1 MENKR
6 LKTVLIALA
15 SLVVIIFLGSLSRRD
30 SKSSAAIENS
40 AYSQNAVQNSGLK
53 TCQYSS
59 AGIYFRLLFAV
70 FLVAVMGFG
79 VYWMSRHFACKMRGS
94 KAGRIEIL
102 ETAYLAA
109 RKTLHI
115 VKIGNR
121 TFLIGSTND
130 SIRSLAELGDELPEE
145 SL

>member
-1 MENKR
+1 MDKKR
-6 LKTVLIALA
+6 LKTVLIALVL
-15 SLVVIIFLGSLSRRD
+15 LVVIIFLGKMSRSND
-30 SKSSAAIENS
+30 DTVVSVGNS
-40 AYSQNAVQNSGLK
+40 ANVQNAGQNVGLQPYK
-53 TCQYSS
+53 YSS
-59 AGIYFRLLFAV
+59 TGIYYRLLFAV
-70 FLVAVMGFG
+70 FIVAAMGFG
-79 VYWMSRHFACKMRGS
+79 VYWMSRRFAYKGRGG

-130 SIRSLAELGDELPEE
+130 SIRSLAELGDENQEE
-145 SL
+145 IL

>member
-1 MENKR
+1 MEKKR

-15 SLVVIIFLGSLSRRD
+15 LLAVIIFLGKLSRKNND
-30 SKSSAAIENS
+30 ATVSVGHP
-40 AYSQNAVQNSGLK
+40 AYTQSTSPNVGLVPYK
-53 TCQYSS
+53 YSS
-59 AGIYFRLLFAV
+59 SGIYYRLLFAV
-70 FLVAVMGFG
+70 FLVAAMGFG
-79 VYWMSRHFACKMRGS
+79 VYWMSRRFAYKARGG

-130 SIRSLAELGDELPEE
+130 SIRSLAELSDELPEE
-145 SL
+145 IL